1 MFSNCDTLPKG
12 DLLDM
17 FVSGIHSRHSL
28 WEFQA
33 STPCQ
38 KLELFE
44 SRVRSAIS
52 ALDHACIMPIPS
64 LQLQK
69 KPVICREAEGLV
81 TELWSQELLQYSDCA
96 VSCAMRVLQTN
107 EQVLRLSF

>member
-1 MFSNCDTLPKG
+1 MFWTC
-12 DLLDM
+12 
-17 FVSGIHSRHSL
+17 SGIHSHYSL

-33 STPCQ
+33 STPWQ

-52 ALDHACIMPIPS
+52 ALNHGCIMPIPS

-69 KPVICREAEGLV
+69 KPVTGREAEGLV
-81 TELWSQELLQYSDCA
+81 TELWSQRIVTIQ
-96 VSCAMRVLQTN
+96 
-107 EQVLRLSF
+107 